1 MSTLMTKV
9 FIWPSGAYSDSHGI
23 PGIRKEVADFIH
35 KHDGYEVEF
44 FTAENFTSLE
54 RTKNFIRAVDHFI
67 SNASMLYLLQW
78 SRTHLPD
85 RRCQQRCD
93 ANTEHHHQ
101 KREGWGM
108 SVLQKHVSFHI
119 SMWCYFYWRVKTN
132 FVDKS
137 SVADLGPC
145 SSIPTLFCFHFPLW
159 WFSGPVLLGR
169 RG

>member
-78 SRTHLPD
+78 SRTLAAVFFKW
-85 RRCQQRCD
+85 CCKCD
-93 ANTEHHHQ
+93 VFSWMSGCSHCCCAN
-101 KREGWGM
+101 K
-108 SVLQKHVSFHI
+108 FH
-119 SMWCYFYWRVKTN
+119 C
-132 FVDKS
+132 
-137 SVADLGPC
+137 
-145 SSIPTLFCFHFPLW
+145 
-159 WFSGPVLLGR
+159 VLLTRFCILCIWVYMNPWSWWSELHWFIVSIEDMIVGLYSKVLS
-169 RG
+169 